1 MALHDP
7 TQMLDKLKLALPDGV
22 IERLAHALGVV
33 ERETSTFEPV
43 LFVWTLILG
52 FSTGAERSLASLAR
66 VYQRAT
72 GTDYT
77 REAFHKRLDA
87 SVLALLRKLHA
98 FHLAGLPKTPMGPFD
113 SILAIDATVVRLWN
127 GLIEHFESNQ
137 PGQAAL
143 KVQFVFDVAD
153 SSANR
158 LKVHSSRQHELTR
171 WRSMGKW
178 VANSLLLM
186 DLGYYSFWHF
196 HNIAS
201 HGGFFL
207 SRLKSNCSLL
217 ILEDLT
223 GGPGR
228 RANVEGMTVSEALA
242 KLKGKRA
249 HWLVEV
255 PVTLR
260 SGREVYYRWRAI
272 VELNEDTGA
281 YHCYL
286 TNAPESVILCEDAR
300 GLYAL
305 RWQIEVAFKGL
316 KSVGRLHRLPSKK
329 PIVVKI
335 LIHAALLF
343 MMLSGW
349 LRHLLFGVEKLYHCS
364 LLRAMTVVAEWAQEL
379 LFCIAETR
387 EGFTPRCMLEMMKN
401 QMRDPNDLRDNAFAI
416 PSLVEHSCGGVP

>member
-7 TQMLDKLKLALPDGV
+7 TEILDKLKLTLPDCV
-22 IERLAHALGVV
+22 IEHLAHTLGVV
-33 ERETSTFEPV
+33 ERNTPTFDPV

-77 REAFHKRLDA
+77 REAFYKHLDA
-87 SVLALLRKLHA
+87 SMLALLRKLHA
-98 FHLAGLPKTPMGPFD
+98 FHLAGMPQTPMGSFD
-113 SILAIDATVVRLWN
+113 SILSIDATVVRLWN

-143 KVQFVFDVAD
+143 KAQFVFNVAD

-158 LKVHSSRQHELTR
+158 LQIHSSRQHELTR
-171 WRSMGKW
+171 WRAMGTW

-196 HNIAS
+196 HNIDS
-201 HGGFFL
+201 HDGFFL

-228 RANVEGMTVSEALA
+228 RADVEGMTVSEALA
-242 KLKGKRA
+242 RLKGKRA

-260 SGREVYYRWRAI
+260 SGREVYYHWRAI

-281 YHCYL
+281 YHYYL
-286 TNAPESVILCEDAR
+286 TNAPEDLISCEDAR
-300 GLYAL
+300 DLYAL
-305 RWQIEVAFKGL
+305 RWQIDTIKR
-316 KSVGRLHRLPSKK
+316 SPRSW
-329 PIVVKI
+329 
-335 LIHAALLF
+335 
-343 MMLSGW
+343 S
-349 LRHLLFGVEKLYHCS
+349 
-364 LLRAMTVVAEWAQEL
+364 
-379 LFCIAETR
+379 R
-387 EGFTPRCMLEMMKN
+387 E
-401 QMRDPNDLRDNAFAI
+401 
-416 PSLVEHSCGGVP
+416 